1 MVLFNPFGTVNY
13 KKIQFLRFQNS
24 FKLLN
29 INNQRINKIF
39 AINLFVETD
48 FSEETESDL
57 KKRYGIDLLAETI
70 MEKPREVN
78 RKFRLSF

>member
-57 KKRYGIDLLAETI
+57 KKRYCIDLLAETI
-70 MEKPREVN
+70 TEKPREVN